1 MKNDLTQEMLKE
13 LLHYN
18 PDTGIFTWTDKVRN
32 KNRKGAIAGS
42 VYSKG
47 YLMIKVNNQW
57 NKNRYLAHRLAFLY
71 MEGYFPENDIDHINR
86 IPLDNRWCNL
96 REVSKSCNAK
106 NKDILPNNTSGITGV
121 TKYNDKGVVSYRA
134 SIQIGLKQIKLKRRK
149 TFSEAVKD
157 RHDAEIKYEYQNCN
171 TTSSAYLYLKENA
184 PELLA
189 S

>member
-32 KNRKGAIAGS
+32 KNRKGAIAGTTTS
-42 VYSKG
+42 EG
-47 YLMIKVNNQW
+47 YRQIAIDRKSYRVN
-57 NKNRYLAHRLAFLY
+57 RLAFLF
-71 MEGYFPENDIDHINR
+71 MEGYLPENCVDHINR
-86 IPLDNRWCNL
+86 VRNDDRWCNL
-96 REVSKSCNAK
+96 REVSHQCNMR
-106 NKDILPNNTSGITGV
+106 NKNTS
-121 TKYNDKGVVSYRA
+121 YSNNSGVVGVHIENSVNKWKVT
-134 SIQIGLKQIKLKRRK
+134 IGNGNKEMFIGRFVEFK
-149 TFSEAVKD
+149 EAVKA
-157 RHDAEIKYEYQNCN
+157 RWEAEIKYKYPNCN